1 MTTDSFSFTGSVQN
15 WVCPPGITSA
25 IIDAVGAGGGL
36 ASLGTAIPGKGGRTR
51 CRVNGLTPG
60 ATYKVYVGGKGG
72 NASGI
77 TGGASGSNSGRTAFG
92 GAGANYA
99 GGGGGSTDFRT
110 GTNENDR
117 IVVAPG
123 GGGAGAKGTIT
134 PGDGG
139 NGGDGGNPGTD
150 GANGT
155 PSGAGAGGLKASGG
169 AGGTGGYYSGA
180 AGGPAGSSGGYGG
193 NGASFM
199 GPGAAGGGGGGG
211 GGYAGGGGGGTN
223 TSGPQI
229 TGGGGGGGG
238 SALSTGI
245 ESLIQ
250 PGVNAGDGWLTITY
264 GPAEH
269 CTVFEGIITDVT
281 DSANVQLSVA
291 SSAFPDPLADYK
303 IVFFGNTTGNPTPGG
318 TALSAGPWTIGAMA
332 TGQAIHYYVYRPDG
346 AHIDGS
352 AVMRATD
359 TAFGLYWDLTVDCG
373 VQSSSGWHIGSLR
386 FGSTAVAGT
395 AFTGWT

>member
-1 MTTDSFSFTGSVQN
+1 MTTDLFLFTGSVQN

-36 ASLGTAIPGKGGRTR
+36 PSLGTAVPGKGGRTR

-60 ATYKVYVGGKGG
+60 ATYKVYVGSKGG
-72 NASGI
+72 DASGI
-77 TGGASGSNSGRTAFG
+77 TGGASGSNSGRTAIG
-92 GAGANYA
+92 GGGANYA

-117 IVVAPG
+117 LVIAPG
-123 GGGAGAKGTIT
+123 GGGAGAKGSIT
-134 PGDGG
+134 PGNGG

-169 AGGTGGYYSGA
+169 AGGTGGFFAGT
-180 AGGPAGSSGGYGG
+180 AGGPAGSSTGYGG
-193 NGASFM
+193 SGASFS
-199 GPGAAGGGGGGG
+199 GAAGGGGGGG

-223 TSGPQI
+223 TSGPQF
-229 TGGGGGGGG
+229 TAGGGGGGG
-238 SALSTGI
+238 SALTTGV
-245 ESLIQ
+245 ESIVQ
-250 PGVNAGDGWLTITY
+250 AGVNAGDGWLTITY
-264 GPAEH
+264 GPADH

-291 SSAFPDPLADYK
+291 SSALPDPLADYE

-318 TALSAGPWTIGAMA
+318 TALSAGPWTIGAMEA
-332 TGQAIHYYVYRPDG
+332 GEEIHYYVYRLDG

-352 AVMRATD
+352 CVMRATD
-359 TAFGLYWDLTVDCG
+359 TTFGLYWDVTVECPRKGAAIQFRRGRRAHIAGATG
-373 VQSSSGWHIGSLR
+373 V
-386 FGSTAVAGT
+386 AVQGR
-395 AFTGWT
+395 

>member
-77 TGGASGSNSGRTAFG
+77 TGGASGSNSGRTAIG

-139 NGGDGGNPGTD
+139 NGGNGGGM
-150 GANGT
+150 NGT
-155 PSGAGAGGLKASGG
+155 AGSAGSGADARSGGSGATGG
-169 AGGTGGYYSGA
+169 AGGA
-180 AGGPAGSSGGYGG
+180 AGAPSAGGGIAGGVAGASGGYGG
-193 NGASFM
+193 GGGSFT
-199 GPGAAGGGGGGG
+199 GSAGGGGGGG
-211 GGYAGGGGGGTN
+211 GGRAGGGGGA
-223 TSGPQI
+223 SGNPGPTAI
-229 TGGGGGGGG
+229 GAGGGGGGG
-238 SALSTGI
+238 SALTTGI
-245 ESLIQ
+245 ESLMQ
-250 PGVNAGDGWLTITY
+250 PGANAGDGWLTITY

-269 CTVFEGIITDVT
+269 CTVFEGIITDV
-281 DSANVQLSVA
+281 SAATNVQLSVA
-291 SSAFPDPLADYK
+291 SSALPDPLSDYE

-318 TALSAGPWTIGAMA
+318 SALSAGPWTIGAMEA
-332 TGQAIHYYVYRPDG
+332 GEEIHYYVYRPDG
-346 AHIDGS
+346 AHINGS

-359 TAFGLYWDLTVDCG
+359 TTFGLTWDLTVRCPG
-373 VQSSSGWHIGSLR
+373 ISWGFNLS
-386 FGSTAVAGT
+386 FGQRGP
-395 AFTGWT
+395 GL